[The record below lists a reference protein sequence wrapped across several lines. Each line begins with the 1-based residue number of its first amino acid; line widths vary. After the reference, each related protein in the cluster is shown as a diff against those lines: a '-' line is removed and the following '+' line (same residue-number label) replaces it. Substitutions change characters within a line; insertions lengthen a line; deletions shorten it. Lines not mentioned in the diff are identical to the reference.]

1 MKKLKITDLI
11 VIGLGIFAFCF
22 AVSKFVY
29 CKFQMTSDYLT
40 ASATFFAAV
49 IAMLLFNDW
58 REQYRIEMVRQLR
71 EKIHSLFID
80 LENKYDE
87 FYLVTGK
94 AFQGHPTQMQDI
106 IIPSQNM
113 SNAYEILLPE
123 LDFLIKILGE
133 LKVDTKTLD
142 SDLLDFESKF
152 SKVIGLLSD
161 GVVINNNIQT
171 ITNYWLVLSDVNFKP
186 SDYLKVQKTLLNNDL
201 QKIII
206 KLFAEK

>member
-49 IAMLLFNDW
+49 IAMILFNDW

-94 AFQGHPTQMQDI
+94 AFQGHPTKMQDI

-142 SDLLDFESKF
+142 SDLLNFESKF

-161 GVVINNNIQT
+161 GVVINDNIQT

-186 SDYLKVQKTLLNNDL
+186 SDYLKLQKTLLNNDL

>member
-49 IAMLLFNDW
+49 IAMILFNDW

-87 FYLVTGK
+87 FYLVVGK
-94 AFQGHPTQMQDI
+94 AFQGHPTKMQDV

-113 SNAYEILLPE
+113 NNAYEILLPE

-142 SDLLDFESKF
+142 SDLFDFESKF

-161 GVVINNNIQT
+161 GVVINDNIQT
-171 ITNYWLVLSDVNFKP
+171 ITNYWLVLSGENFKP
-186 SDYLKVQKTLLNNDL
+186 SDYLKLQKTLLNNDL

-206 KLFAEK
+206 KLFTEK